1 MQDWLTLA
9 LVALVSFAANTLSAL
24 AGGGAG
30 LLQLPALLFLGL
42 PFAEALVTHKIASTF
57 LGAGATL
64 RHLREDSLDG
74 RLALVLLASGLPGVV
89 LGARIILHVPATAGE
104 AALGL
109 LTTGLALYSALKPAL
124 GQVHT
129 PRHRAGAGLALGAAV
144 VFLLGVL
151 NGSLTSGSGLFV
163 TIWLV
168 RWFGLDYR
176 RAVAHTLVLVGLA
189 WNGTGALTLWL
200 ATTPKWDWLAVLIA
214 MSFAGG
220 WVGTHWGLLKG
231 NRLIK
236 RSFEAV
242 TLATGIALLL
252 RVLARG

>member
-1 MQDWLTLA
+1 MQEWLTLG

-64 RHLREDSLDG
+64 RHLKEGSLEG
-74 RLALVLLASGLPGVV
+74 RLALLLLAAGLPGVV
-89 LGARIILHVPATAGE
+89 LGARLILLVPAQAGE

-109 LTTGLALYSALKPAL
+109 LTTGLAIYSALKPAL
-124 GQVHT
+124 GQIHA
-129 PRHRAGAGLALGAAV
+129 PRHRDVAGLAWGAGV

-200 ATTPKWDWLAVLIA
+200 ATAPKWEWLLILIA

-220 WVGTHWGLLKG
+220 WAGTHWGLLKG
-231 NRLIK
+231 NRFIK
-236 RSFEAV
+236 RCFEAV
-242 TLATGIALLL
+242 TLATGIALLVRVAL
-252 RVLARG
+252 RV